1 MDEHALTTWLRDSG
15 DPAGDAWQLVLA
27 RRPTLAAAY
36 VRFARV
42 GADNPALDARTRAL
56 LLVGLE
62 ASVTNLGFGDVP
74 RAVAAALAAGAAPE
88 EVLDVLALA
97 SIIGMHTGTVGV
109 PALVEA
115 LQARGEDPLAV
126 PLDARRQELWDRY
139 VGGKRYWESFTGEMQ
154 VFLRGLV
161 ALDPELFEAY
171 MELSLEPWTNGV
183 LEPKVRELVYIAVD
197 TVATHLYRPG
207 LDIHLQTAL
216 GLGATK
222 EEIMAVYELAA
233 AYGLRTI
240 SAGVAALAELGVS

>member
-1 MDEHALTTWLRDSG
+1 MDEHALTTWLRESG

-27 RRPTLAAAY
+27 RRPTLAEAY

-42 GADNPALDARTRAL
+42 GADNPALDARTKAL

-171 MELSLEPWTNGV
+171 MELSLEPWTNGT
-183 LEPKVRELVYIAVD
+183 LPPKLRELVYIAVD
-197 TVATHLYRPG
+197 TVTTHLYRPG
-207 LDIHLQTAL
+207 LEVHLDTAL
-216 GLGATK
+216 ALGATK

-233 AYGLRTI
+233 AYGLRTV
-240 SAGVAALAELGVS
+240 SAGVAALAGNGVS